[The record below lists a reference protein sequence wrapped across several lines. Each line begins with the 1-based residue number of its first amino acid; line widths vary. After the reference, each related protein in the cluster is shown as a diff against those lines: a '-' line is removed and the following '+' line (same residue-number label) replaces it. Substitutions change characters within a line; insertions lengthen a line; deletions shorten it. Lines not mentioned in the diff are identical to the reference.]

1 MTSGSHHQMH
11 QLSLVRGDNVH
22 AQLRLSTIQPKT
34 PPLLIRLRVPIYD
47 SVTAHYVFDQNFYI
61 IHLVMIINCFMPH

>member
-1 MTSGSHHQMH
+1 
-11 QLSLVRGDNVH
+11 VH
-22 AQLRLSTIQPKT
+22 AQLRLSTIQPKN